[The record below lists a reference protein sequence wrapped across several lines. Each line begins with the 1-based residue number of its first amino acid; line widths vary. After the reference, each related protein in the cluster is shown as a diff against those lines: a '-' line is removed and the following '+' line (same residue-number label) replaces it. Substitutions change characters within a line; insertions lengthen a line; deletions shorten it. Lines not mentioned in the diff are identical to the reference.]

1 MIIQKKI
8 NEIKKKIINKQKWV
22 LYYNRFLKE
31 IKKKIQ
37 KSICKIYKKIWLRNK
52 KKTKHVKFCMSKQ
65 QQKF

>member
-31 IKKKIQ
+31 IKKKKIQ
-37 KSICKIYKKIWLRNK
+37 KSICKIYKKYD
-52 KKTKHVKFCMSKQ
+52 
-65 QQKF
+65 

>member
-31 IKKKIQ
+31 IKKK
-37 KSICKIYKKIWLRNK
+37 YKNQFAKFIKNMIK
-52 KKTKHVKFCMSKQ
+52 K
-65 QQKF
+65 